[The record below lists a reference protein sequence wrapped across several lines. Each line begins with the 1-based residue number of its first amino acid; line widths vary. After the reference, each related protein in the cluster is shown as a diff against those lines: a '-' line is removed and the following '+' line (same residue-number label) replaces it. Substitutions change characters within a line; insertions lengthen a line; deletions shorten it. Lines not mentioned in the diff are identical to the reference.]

1 MKIREYSA
9 ITDLVLIHAP
19 VNFLV
24 FGLGRDTP
32 LWKMANP
39 GGATV
44 FLENVQEWVDY
55 SNENSPGTEVYKVSY
70 STKRTEWKTIQDD
83 RSRLLMDLPSQVTD
97 RHWDII
103 LVDSPGGVFDNDP
116 GRMQSIYTATQLKPK
131 HIFLHDCNRQI
142 EKFYFRKFISKAP
155 KKIRK
160 LWYAKMSA
168 D

>member
-1 MKIREYSA
+1 
-9 ITDLVLIHAP
+9 
-19 VNFLV
+19 V

-83 RSRLLMDLPSQVTD
+83 RSRLLMDLPSQVID

-103 LVDSPGGVFDNDP
+103 LVDSPGGVFDSDP
-116 GRMQSIYTATQLKPK
+116 GRMQSIFTAAQLKPRYF
-131 HIFLHDCNRQI
+131 FLHDCNRQI
-142 EKFYFRKFISKAP
+142 EKFYFRKFISRTP

-160 LWYAKMSA
+160 LWYAQIGN